1 MPRFYEPARNVVN
14 EFSLTDAGQAEQ
26 PGGFNLNGDR
36 HESANHRIDERWHR
50 L

>member
-14 EFSLTDAGQAEQ
+14 EFSLTDAGQSEQ
-26 PGGFNLNGDR
+26 LPGFNLNGNP
-36 HESANHRIDERWHR
+36 HVSANHRIDERWHR